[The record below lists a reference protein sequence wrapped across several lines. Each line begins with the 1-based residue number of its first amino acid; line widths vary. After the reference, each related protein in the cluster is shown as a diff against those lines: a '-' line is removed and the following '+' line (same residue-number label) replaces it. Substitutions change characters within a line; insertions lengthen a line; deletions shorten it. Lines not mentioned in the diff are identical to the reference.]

1 MNNSDE
7 NNLRINK
14 KKKEEVKEDKPKQ
27 AKKVDRKKFEKQE
40 TTTRVKHN
48 MQTRPTHHQFITD
61 WHKTH
66 PSFSP
71 STPGQ
76 APPFFRRN

>member
-27 AKKVDRKKFEKQE
+27 AKKVDRKKIEKQE

-48 MQTRPTHHQFITD
+48 MQTSEAD
-61 WHKTH
+61 
-66 PSFSP
+66 SSP
-71 STPGQ
+71 IYNGL
-76 APPFFRRN
+76 A

>member
-40 TTTRVKHN
+40 TTTRVKQN
-48 MQTRPTHHQFITD
+48 MQTSEAD
-61 WHKTH
+61 
-66 PSFSP
+66 SSP
-71 STPGQ
+71 IYNGL
-76 APPFFRRN
+76 A